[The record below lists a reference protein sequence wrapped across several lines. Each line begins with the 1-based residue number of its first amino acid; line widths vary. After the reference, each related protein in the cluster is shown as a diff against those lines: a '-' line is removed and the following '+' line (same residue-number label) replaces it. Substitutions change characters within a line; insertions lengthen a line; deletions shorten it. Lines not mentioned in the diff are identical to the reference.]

1 MKEMDHRLKNK
12 HIVPVEAFI
21 HFFYIGKQL
30 IIYDINKQNV
40 WSHITEH
47 WHDTIW
53 ERERNKS
60 SIAGLVL
67 PFITEQ
73 RLKLPQ
79 KYTSQVW
86 TNSQVLQV
94 II

>member
-40 WSHITEH
+40 
-47 WHDTIW
+47 
-53 ERERNKS
+53 
-60 SIAGLVL
+60 
-67 PFITEQ
+67 
-73 RLKLPQ
+73 
-79 KYTSQVW
+79 
-86 TNSQVLQV
+86 
-94 II
+94 